1 MDKKTTGIIAY
12 LTIIGWLIAYLTGDK
27 EGAKFHLN
35 QSLVLAIAEIVLSI
49 ATRLLGF
56 IPVVGSL
63 VAAVCGIAL
72 FVFWIMGFISALKDE
87 EKPVPV
93 IGTIQ
98 ILK

>member
-12 LTIIGWLIAYLTGDK
+12 LTIVGWLIAYLTGDK

-49 ATRLLGF
+49 LTRVLTHLPLGG
-56 IPVVGSL
+56 IVS
-63 VAAVCGIAL
+63 AICSIAL
-72 FVFWIMGFISALKDE
+72 FVFWIMGFVSACKDE

>member
-1 MDKKTTGIIAY
+1 MDKKTTGIIGY
-12 LTIIGWLIAYLTGDK
+12 LTIVGWLIAYLTGDK

-35 QSLVLAIAEIVLSI
+35 QALVLAIAEIVLSVL
-49 ATRLLGF
+49 TRVLKMVPFGG
-56 IPVVGSL
+56 VVAGLCS
-63 VAAVCGIAL
+63 VAL
-72 FVFWIMGFISALKDE
+72 FVFWIMGFISACKDE

>member
-12 LTIIGWLIAYLTGDK
+12 LTIVGWLIAYLTGDK

-49 ATRLLGF
+49 ISGVLSH
-56 IPVVGSL
+56 IPFGGLISW
-63 VAAVCGIAL
+63 ACSIAL
-72 FVFWIMGFISALKDE
+72 FVFWILGFVSAIKDE